1 MGLFQNFFIP
11 SSWEEQRRQTE
22 GDKWKK
28 NDHWNLRIRLQ
39 CLKTT
44 LFVNARQQE
53 GQGRGFF
60 TFSSMYYF
68 ITVPTPF
75 PLGLVGS
82 ELAWLVRVYRPVDTE
97 VKHVEASTSGTWTC
111 SAGKIDRLCLWFSP
125 PPPFPPTH
133 QSHFT
138 TPTPLMAS
146 THTHTHRTRI
156 SFWGGSLSVSV
167 QGQVF
172 HKAPL
177 SVVRGTGGVSVS
189 QVTISSTYWS

>member
-1 MGLFQNFFIP
+1 MQG
-11 SSWEEQRRQTE
+11 SRK
-22 GDKWKK
+22 DK
-28 NDHWNLRIRLQ
+28 
-39 CLKTT
+39 
-44 LFVNARQQE
+44 AAA
-53 GQGRGFF
+53 FF

-75 PLGLVGS
+75 PLGPVGS

-146 THTHTHRTRI
+146 THTHTHTELG
-156 SFWGGSLSVSV
+156 FLFGGVHFPLACRAKC
-167 QGQVF
+167 F
-172 HKAPL
+172 TKPLFLL
-177 SVVRGTGGVSVS
+177 SVVPGVWVCRRL
-189 QVTISSTYWS
+189 Q